1 MDGAKLT
8 ILTSFSS
15 ICRTRQELEDVFGD
29 GGEYAAAL
37 SADTRG
43 VRGRSGK
50 AKIEDVSI
58 DAFTLNI
65 SLDWCL

>member
-1 MDGAKLT
+1 M
-8 ILTSFSS
+8 IR
-15 ICRTRQELEDVFGD
+15 RTRQELEDVFGD

-58 DAFTLNI
+58 Q
-65 SLDWCL
+65 